1 MLAGVTVA
9 GALLIVAGL
18 TAAAVLDVLRIGLMF
33 GGLLTVLWGLA
44 YGAAGSAGSGTMFVA
59 ALAVLAVLAVLAAL
73 SHPALRQRFRGAL
86 RLGGPDDL
94 LAG

>member
-44 YGAAGSAGSGTMFVA
+44 YGVAGSAGSGTMFVA
-59 ALAVLAVLAVLAAL
+59 ALAVLAVLAAL